1 MSYEILFKIIFFSID
16 RSCHMKI
23 NSKYFKFIWNIKES
37 YASNDIENEV

>member
-1 MSYEILFKIIFFSID
+1 
-16 RSCHMKI
+16 MKI